1 MRARYF
7 HGWNVVAGTFV
18 TALLSFGLGFYGLT
32 VYAATL
38 QRAHGWSAVA
48 VSAPITAYYIAG
60 ALVTAMIGGMYER
73 FGPRVVVAGASV
85 AMAIGVAALGIVAR
99 PWQLYPVFLV
109 MAIGWGALS
118 GAAINIILAPWFER
132 RRGLAV
138 SLAFNGATLGGVL
151 VTPALL
157 ALIAAIGWPGATR
170 VAALVLLIVLFA
182 VAGGVM
188 RRHPGELGLGPDG
201 DPPPAPTRAPCTTG
215 PAPRRH
221 DAVRRWRFWSVSIT
235 FALGLA
241 AQVGVLTHLVQIV
254 APIIGPA
261 AAGRA
266 VSTTAAAALVGRLL
280 AGSVVDRMNPRRIAS
295 ATLVVQIVGVFLLA
309 RATTASDV
317 YVGCGLFGLG
327 VGNLT
332 TLPGLILAV
341 EWPRERFA
349 GLVGLVVG
357 INQFTFAF
365 GPTLVGVL
373 RDRASTYEPALGAC
387 VLLQA
392 VASIVVLTGPG
403 GAGRRPRALLGPP
416 APDRL

>member
-118 GAAINIILAPWFER
+118 GAAINIIVAPWFER

-170 VAALVLLIVLFA
+170 VAALVLLVVLFA

-201 DPPPAPTRAPCTTG
+201 EPPPAPARAPFTTG
-215 PAPRRH
+215 PAPRRN

-266 VSTTAAAALVGRLL
+266 VSTTTAAALVGRLL
-280 AGSVVDRMNPRRIAS
+280 AGAS
-295 ATLVVQIVGVFLLA
+295 
-309 RATTASDV
+309 
-317 YVGCGLFGLG
+317 
-327 VGNLT
+327 
-332 TLPGLILAV
+332 
-341 EWPRERFA
+341 W
-349 GLVGLVVG
+349 
-357 INQFTFAF
+357 
-365 GPTLVGVL
+365 
-373 RDRASTYEPALGAC
+373 
-387 VLLQA
+387 
-392 VASIVVLTGPG
+392 TG
-403 GAGRRPRALLGPP
+403 
-416 APDRL
+416 